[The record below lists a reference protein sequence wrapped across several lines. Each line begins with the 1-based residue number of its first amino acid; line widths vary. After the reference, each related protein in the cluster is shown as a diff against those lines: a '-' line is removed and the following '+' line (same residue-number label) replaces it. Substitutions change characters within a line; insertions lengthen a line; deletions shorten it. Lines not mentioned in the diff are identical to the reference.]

1 MYRCLEVHLGLKMHV
16 SENASGS
23 QNASGSENASMP
35 DITSV
40 SENVSLLP
48 HAHFGSPLERL
59 LEQKHFGS
67 PSADLSLFLDNDVL
81 DNDIS
86 MDSKI
91 SKKMESVSCN
101 ENSPDPANDLPFK
114 EID

>member
-1 MYRCLEVHLGLKMHV
+1 MSGSASG
-16 SENASGS
+16 SENASVS
-23 QNASGSENASMP
+23 ENASGSENASMP

-91 SKKMESVSCN
+91 SKKMESVHAMKILLIRQMTCLLRKLIKTS
-101 ENSPDPANDLPFK
+101 F
-114 EID
+114 